1 MIGNY
6 FKRIFNAIYT
16 FGGSLSKPMPDLREA
31 WNAFLSKVGINVNKQ
46 NALAVTAVF
55 ACIRII
61 AENIASL
68 PLYVYETTPDGKRKA
83 DERFDYITL
92 HDVANPEMDS
102 FQFWQCF
109 ITNACLYGKAF
120 AEIVRNGAG
129 QVAEL
134 WPIPTPY
141 VMTQRNPET
150 NELEYIVNTPT
161 GEPFLLRREQ
171 VLSLTWFS
179 EDGINPFKP
188 LQLAQNA
195 IGLNIA
201 TEEFGSN
208 YFKNGANVSGV
219 IEYPANYTDEQYT
232 RFRKSVREAYAG
244 LSNSAKL
251 MFLEEGSKF
260 NKISNNPEESQML
273 ETRKFQVEEIARF
286 YNVPPHMIMQLER
299 ATFCLP
305 ADVEVYTQNGPKR
318 IVDIQQGEMV

>member
-1 MIGNY
+1 
-6 FKRIFNAIYT
+6 
-16 FGGSLSKPMPDLREA
+16 
-31 WNAFLSKVGINVNKQ
+31 
-46 NALAVTAVF
+46 
-55 ACIRII
+55 
-61 AENIASL
+61 
-68 PLYVYETTPDGKRKA
+68 
-83 DERFDYITL
+83 
-92 HDVANPEMDS
+92 MDS

-141 VMTQRNPET
+141 VLTQRNTDT

-161 GEPFLLRREQ
+161 GEHFLLRRQQ

-299 ATFCLP
+299 ATFSNIEQQSINF
-305 ADVEVYTQNGPKR
+305 VVYTLRPWLVRIEKALKAQLLTPAERGRYFMRFNADALLRGDLQSRFQAFAVARQNGWMSAN
-318 IVDIQQGEMV
+318 DIRDANDMNKIPAEKGGDEFLVNGNMISILTAANQQFRQQQKTSGGEKQ